1 MFDPPIT
8 WREISKRTFKEMVA
22 DDCLGLAAQLAYYL
36 FLALLPAIL
45 FLLAIGSFFP
55 LQDLAGASCGCCGP
69 SPRRRSSRSS
79 PIRSGASPSPR
90 MVAC

>member
-36 FLALLPAIL
+36 GLDMAAAQALEQQTAAKIDAQPE
-45 FLLAIGSFFP
+45 S
-55 LQDLAGASCGCCGP
+55 
-69 SPRRRSSRSS
+69 
-79 PIRSGASPSPR
+79 
-90 MVAC
+90 